1 MVGFIQG
8 EVSAEC
14 NETPNCS
21 GSHKAGKDWDLLS
34 FLAVFKICLGSETPE
49 CNGEVGL
56 LLVPTP
62 LEATVTTLVKNSL
75 KSAGSSPPLKPG
87 KLISIPRKIC
97 FSFVPGN
104 GTKDVCAR
112 NCF

>member
-8 EVSAEC
+8 EILAEC

-49 CNGEVGL
+49 CNGEIGL
-56 LLVPTP
+56 LRVPTP
-62 LEATVTTLVKNSL
+62 LEASVSKFGENILQKMLV
-75 KSAGSSPPLKPG
+75 
-87 KLISIPRKIC
+87 
-97 FSFVPGN
+97 
-104 GTKDVCAR
+104 
-112 NCF
+112 